1 MSKSPDAFRTISEV
15 AEWLE
20 TPAHVLR
27 FWESKFAQVKPVKR
41 AGGRRYYRP
50 NDMLLLG
57 GIKRLLHD
65 DGMTIKGVQKI
76 LSEKGLRAVANLSQ
90 PLPGEEWIEAEPE
103 AMAEAP
109 APEGAEGA
117 GEEAPFTEAEP
128 AQPTVVPFTGK
139 TAEAARPPRGGD
151 AARAEGAQAQQET
164 EAAQE
169 AEARHAPEAAQAPEA
184 QHTPDAAR
192 AAEAQHAPDTQHATE
207 TAQPELP
214 ETQEVAPTDAPAPLS
229 GDAAEGTGQTAAS
242 ASAESA
248 ADHPAEDTTAAER
261 SVPSDTP
268 LPEGGLFGETP
279 EFLAKP
285 LTERGEGVRAP
296 EAKSGLGLS
305 GQTPTEPAPEVP
317 ETSDLP
323 ETAGA
328 ATTETLPGTPPK
340 GPLAHL
346 GGLRA
351 LTRDEAAA
359 LTPLVD
365 RLRALTRQAS

>member
-103 AMAEAP
+103 AATEAP
-109 APEGAEGA
+109 APEGVDGG

-139 TAEAARPPRGGD
+139 TAEAARSPRGGE
-151 AARAEGAQAQQET
+151 AARAEAGEAQQAS
-164 EAAQE
+164 EAAHTSETQL
-169 AEARHAPEAAQAPEA
+169 APDAAQAAEA

-192 AAEAQHAPDTQHATE
+192 AAEAQHAPEA
-207 TAQPELP
+207 AQPEFP
-214 ETQEVAPTDAPAPLS
+214 ETREVAPTDAPAPLT
-229 GDAAEGTGQTAAS
+229 GDATDDTDHTAAS
-242 ASAESA
+242 ASPERA
-248 ADHPAEDTTAAER
+248 AQHPAEDTAAEPPAPER

-323 ETAGA
+323 DPAAT
-328 ATTETLPGTPPK
+328 ATTETLPGSPPK

-365 RLRALTRQAS
+365 RLRDLTRQAS